1 MKWYRSLTVAA
12 MVCCLTL
19 TAGLA
24 YGQDAKKAEGTPAG
38 MEEDP
43 MMALMMKYGTP
54 GKEHAELAKMVGKW
68 DAATTMW
75 MAPDAEPVTSMGTV
89 EMISVLGGRW
99 IQQSFTG
106 DMMGMPFHGLGYL
119 GFDKFK
125 NQYVST
131 WMDDMSTMT
140 MISFGDP
147 SADGKTITY
156 SGVADD
162 IMTGT
167 KNKVYKS
174 VVHNIDDNTSIFE
187 MYDKTPDGKEFK
199 MMEIKYTRGK

>member
-1 MKWYRSLTVAA
+1 MKWFRSLTVAA
-12 MVCCLTL
+12 VVVSLTL
-19 TAGLA
+19 SAATAF
-24 YGQDAKKAEGTPAG
+24 GQEEKKPEGMAAG
-38 MEEDP
+38 MAEDP
-43 MMALMMKYGTP
+43 MMELMQKYGTP

-75 MAPDAEPVTSMGTV
+75 MAPDAEPVTSTGSVVIT
-89 EMISVLGGRW
+89 SVLGGRW
-99 IQQSFTG
+99 FQQNYTG
-106 DMMGMPFHGLGYL
+106 DMMGMPFTGIGYL

-140 MISFGDP
+140 MISYGDASP
-147 SADGKTITY
+147 DGKTITY
-156 SGVADD
+156 SGVCDD

-174 VVHNIDDNTSIFE
+174 VVHNVDDNTSIFE
-187 MYDKTPDGKEFK
+187 MYDKTPEGKEYK